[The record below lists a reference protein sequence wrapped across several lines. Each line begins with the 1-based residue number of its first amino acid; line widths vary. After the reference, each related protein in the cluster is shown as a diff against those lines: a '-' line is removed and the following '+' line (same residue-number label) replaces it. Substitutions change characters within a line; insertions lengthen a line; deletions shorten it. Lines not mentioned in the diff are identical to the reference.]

1 MSAERH
7 SSDGTTE
14 AVIEVCPSTAD
25 AYGGFAAPAAQ
36 LGQANPSLA
45 QPALLAL
52 TNAARSQLPETI
64 VNSVSYSYSSDALA
78 LGDPFTVDIP
88 NPRGIYTD
96 KFLCGQTVK
105 LYLKNPHVEG
115 GTRTLKKTAIIVK
128 RDQSCGPQGRT
139 IHLDCADLG
148 WHLANND
155 APIWYVLQGTSLY
168 RLCKDP
174 NWIDPSWGIRGLD
187 VDTATDRLI
196 KQGLNQGRRER
207 ELELQNILG
216 TFVKIQTEVGD
227 SIAGTISEYARRENR
242 LVNVSSDGYLQIYKP
257 DYSIEPKF
265 RIELHDLNDS
275 SRNRNNVLDVR
286 ISEDITP
293 KATHV
298 ICQGEQVGAY
308 LAPNDPTDQNA
319 ARRRGDFRNQFALPF
334 YKRKTFADN
343 LGVFDVP
350 HAKKAAQWAYE
361 RGIFESWQAV
371 CVVRDHWQKPDGG
384 SRAWWWESNEL
395 CTVDDTLNGIQG
407 TFWISSVRC
416 DRTMQGDRTTV
427 TLRKPCFEPA
437 FGRYPSPPK
446 LSGSI
451 KDYLNGLSQKTETG
465 TANKVTKP

>member
-52 TNAARSQLPETI
+52 TNAARSQIPETI

-78 LGDPFTVDIP
+78 LGDPFTIDIP

-115 GTRTLKKTAIIVK
+115 GVRTLKRTAVIVR
-128 RDQSCGPQGRT
+128 RDQSCGKQGRM

-155 APIWYVLQGTSLY
+155 APIWYVLQGSSLY
-168 RLCKDP
+168 RLCTDTR
-174 NWIDPSWGIRGLD
+174 WIDPSWGIKGIA
-187 VDTATDRLI
+187 VDTATDRI
-196 KQGLNQGRRER
+196 IRQGLNQGRQER
-207 ELELQNILG
+207 ELELQDILG
-216 TFVKIQTEVGD
+216 TFVKIQTDVGD
-227 SIAGTISEYARRENR
+227 SVAAVISEYARRENR
-242 LVNVSSDGYLQIYKP
+242 IVNVSSDGYLQIYKP

-265 RIELHDLNDS
+265 RIELHDISDRR
-275 SRNRNNVLDVR
+275 RNVNNVIDVR
-286 ISEDITP
+286 ISEDCTP
-293 KATHV
+293 KATHY
-298 ICQGEQVGAY
+298 ICTGEQLGGN
-308 LAPNDPTDQNA
+308 LAPNNPTDQNST
-319 ARRRGDFRNQFALPF
+319 RRRGDYINRFALPF

-343 LGVFDVP
+343 LGVFDAS
-350 HAKKAAQWAYE
+350 HAKRAAQWAYE

-371 CVVRDHWQKPDGG
+371 YVVRDHWQKPDGQ
-384 SRAWWWESNEL
+384 SRAWWWESNEM
-395 CTVDDTLNGIQG
+395 CVVNDTLNGISG

-416 DRTMQGDRTTV
+416 DRTMQGDTTTV

-437 FGRYPSPPK
+437 FGRYPIPPK
-446 LSGSI
+446 LSQSI
-451 KDYLNGLSQKTETG
+451 KDWLSGKSQTTETK
-465 TANKVTKP
+465 TAKKVTKP